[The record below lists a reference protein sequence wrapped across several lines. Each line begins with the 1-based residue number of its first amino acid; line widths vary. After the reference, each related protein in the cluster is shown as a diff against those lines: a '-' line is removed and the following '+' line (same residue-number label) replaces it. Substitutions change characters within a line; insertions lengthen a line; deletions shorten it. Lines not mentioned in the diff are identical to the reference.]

1 MEEKKDVKVC
11 PICSNTE
18 VMFAQN
24 PLSKEPKL
32 SPKLAPMGC
41 LGKICAFYNEG
52 LNQCNYVVQ
61 TILLS
66 NITNKLLEK
75 EIKGE

>member
-1 MEEKKDVKVC
+1 VEEKKDVKVC
-11 PICSNTE
+11 PVCSNTE
-18 VMFAQN
+18 ITFGQGIDG
-24 PLSKEPKL
+24 KPK
-32 SPKLAPMGC
+32 PITKFVPMGC
-41 LGKICAFYNEG
+41 LGKICAFYNEQMK
-52 LNQCNYVVQ
+52 QCNYVVQ

>member
-11 PICSNTE
+11 PVCSNTE
-18 VMFAQN
+18 ITFVQGIDG
-24 PLSKEPKL
+24 KPKPT
-32 SPKLAPMGC
+32 PKFAPMGC
-41 LGKICAFYNEG
+41 LGKICVFYNEQMK
-52 LNQCNYVVQ
+52 QCNYVVQ

-66 NITNKLLEK
+66 SIANKLLEK